1 MWDCFSLLC
10 STNVVDQ
17 LYVYLR
23 AWSCMFI
30 HFILFPSPQLCTVTL
45 VYQFLQK
52 LADPI
57 GYLLFFSSVPL
68 SNRVCRGLGQPFY
81 FSSQRAPHLD
91 LGTGQVEN
99 QQGGWPKLTYANKQL
114 DSAIK
119 APSRDWNAEVFWEWS
134 GLGLDGERRLPSGK
148 QHNYGKSQFLIGK
161 SMKIHYKWPF

>member
-99 QQGGWPKLTYANKQL
+99 QQGGWTKLTYGNKQAGL
-114 DSAIK
+114 CHQGTFQRLK
-119 APSRDWNAEVFWEWS
+119 RRGFLRVV
-134 GLGLDGERRLPSGK
+134 GLGLGWGETITL
-148 QHNYGKSQFLIGK
+148 
-161 SMKIHYKWPF
+161 W